1 LIRGKNELEIFN
13 NLKESFIHV
22 NDLKLHVMI
31 AGSGKPVLLLHGF
44 PDFWYGWKNIIIHL
58 QDKFNLIVPDLRGY
72 NLSDKP
78 KGIENYKIDLLVE
91 DIKNLAK
98 ELKINS
104 FYLVGHDW
112 GGVIA
117 WCFAEKYPEHVKKML
132 ILNAP
137 HPKIFQEKLRY
148 DEMQRKASF
157 YIFEFLKPKGEM
169 FLLENDF
176 NWLKKVVFNGTVKKD
191 AFTEEDKRM
200 YLKAWKQEGAI
211 EAGVNYYRANL
222 NFDEWT
228 GIINV
233 PTFVMHGM
241 KDVAIMPSILEELS
255 NYVKKLE
262 VEKVNDSSHWI
273 MYDAPQK
280 VVNKIIEFLN

>member
-1 LIRGKNELEIFN
+1 MEIFN

-44 PDFWYGWKNIIIHL
+44 PDFWYGWKNIIIRL

-98 ELKINS
+98 ELKIDS

-117 WCFAEKYPEHVKKML
+117 WCFAEKYPEYVKKML

-280 VVNKIIEFLN
+280 VVNKIIEFFN

>member
-1 LIRGKNELEIFN
+1 MIRGKNELEIFN

-44 PDFWYGWKNIIIHL
+44 PDFWYGWKNIIIRL

-98 ELKINS
+98 ELKIDS

-280 VVNKIIEFLN
+280 VVNKIIEFFN

>member
-44 PDFWYGWKNIIIHL
+44 PDFWYGWKNIIIRL

-98 ELKINS
+98 ELKIDS

-280 VVNKIIEFLN
+280 VVNKIIEFFN

>member
-44 PDFWYGWKNIIIHL
+44 PDFWYGWKNIIIRL

-98 ELKINS
+98 ELKIDS

>member
-44 PDFWYGWKNIIIHL
+44 PDFWYGWKNIIIRL

-98 ELKINS
+98 ELKIDS

-211 EAGVNYYRANL
+211 EARVNYYRANL

-280 VVNKIIEFLN
+280 VVNKIIEFFN